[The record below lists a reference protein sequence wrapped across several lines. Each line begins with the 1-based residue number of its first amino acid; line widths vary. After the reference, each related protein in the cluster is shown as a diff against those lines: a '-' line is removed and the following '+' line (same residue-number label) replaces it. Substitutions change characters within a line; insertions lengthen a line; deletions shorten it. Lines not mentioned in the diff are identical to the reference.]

1 MVFCRSKHA
10 ESAFL
15 DMYREL
21 YEAPDPVLAL
31 AGALEAETKAAQTA
45 VQTSKL
51 QRELEE
57 FHAEAKAIKNQELTI
72 RKLEERNKALEAEL
86 ATKVLVS
93 CAHVSMQ
100 MMLCMF

>member
-1 MVFCRSKHA
+1 MVVTQLLPYVCGICRSKHA

-31 AGALEAETKAAQTA
+31 AAALEAETKAAQTA

-51 QRELEE
+51 QRELDE

-72 RKLEERNKALEAEL
+72 RKLDERNKALEAEL
-86 ATKVLVS
+86 ASKVR
-93 CAHVSMQ
+93 HY
-100 MMLCMF
+100 